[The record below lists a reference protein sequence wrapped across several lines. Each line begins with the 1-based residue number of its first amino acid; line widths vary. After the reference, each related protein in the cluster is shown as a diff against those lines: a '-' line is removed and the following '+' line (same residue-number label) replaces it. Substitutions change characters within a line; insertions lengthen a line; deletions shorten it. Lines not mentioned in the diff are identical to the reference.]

1 MQHAARSAVAHLKS
15 KKVSPANQSSS
26 IVMKCSTEQLPKMGG
41 TQPKGNAPKLFT
53 HGLLQIVSQSKE
65 SAIIPKN
72 IWAMMIGGKKCKQ
85 NLKNYRRAFKLHHP
99 FN

>member
-1 MQHAARSAVAHLKS
+1 
-15 KKVSPANQSSS
+15 
-26 IVMKCSTEQLPKMGG
+26 LPKMGG